1 MDKLKFRIESDSIGE
16 KEIPADAYYGIN
28 AVRGAENFGI
38 TGRTIHKELVIAL
51 AQVKKACAISN
62 FEAGIMTEEVKDA
75 IVQASEEI
83 IEGKLHDQFICD
95 PIQGGAGTT
104 ANMNANEVI
113 ANRANEILGGELGVY
128 DKVHP
133 NDHVNMGQSTND
145 AFPTAGKIAALQL
158 GQRTLEELRKLQAAL
173 LEKSKEFDH
182 VIKMGRTHL
191 QDAVP
196 IRLGQEY
203 HAYSSVIKRDIKR
216 IENALDGLR
225 VVNMGASAVG
235 TGINVD
241 TEYLKVIV
249 PNLDKV
255 VDLGLTQAEDLVD
268 GTNNLDGFVALSSA
282 LKTAAVNLSKM
293 ANDIR
298 LLASGPRTGI
308 SEINLPERQAGSSI
322 MPGKVNPVIAEV
334 MNQVAF
340 NLIGNDLTITMA
352 AEAGQL
358 QLNVFEPVLL
368 YNLYESIE
376 TLGNG
381 VRTFRENLIVGV
393 TANEER
399 CKSLVDNSVG
409 VITAIV
415 PHVGYKNAAKI
426 AKIAIKTGQPVREIA
441 LEEGLLSEEEL
452 DEILDPFA
460 MTEPGIAAK
469 HLLDK

>member
-1 MDKLKFRIESDSIGE
+1 
-16 KEIPADAYYGIN
+16 
-28 AVRGAENFGI
+28 
-38 TGRTIHKELVIAL
+38 
-51 AQVKKACAISN
+51 
-62 FEAGIMTEEVKDA
+62 MTEEVKDA

-203 HAYSSVIKRDIKR
+203 HAYSSVIKRDINR

-415 PHVGYKNAAKI
+415 PHVGYKNAAK
-426 AKIAIKTGQPVREIA
+426 
-441 LEEGLLSEEEL
+441 
-452 DEILDPFA
+452 
-460 MTEPGIAAK
+460 
-469 HLLDK
+469 

>member
-38 TGRTIHKELVIAL
+38 TGRIIHKELVIAL

-203 HAYSSVIKRDIKR
+203 HAYSSVIKRDINR

>member
-182 VIKMGRTHL
+182 VITMGRTHL

-203 HAYSSVIKRDIKR
+203 HAYSSVIKRDINR